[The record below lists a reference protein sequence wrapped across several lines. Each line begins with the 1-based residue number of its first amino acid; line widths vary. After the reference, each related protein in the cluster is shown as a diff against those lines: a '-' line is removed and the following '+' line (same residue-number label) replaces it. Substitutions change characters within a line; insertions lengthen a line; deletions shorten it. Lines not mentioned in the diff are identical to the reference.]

1 MRNSLLLVAAL
12 SLTACAEPSKVK
24 KSRDQMTEREKQEAV
39 ANSVL
44 PGAGVVKRGLAMA
57 DAENRHSAEID
68 SVANEN

>member
-1 MRNSLLLVAAL
+1 
-12 SLTACAEPSKVK
+12 
-24 KSRDQMTEREKQEAV
+24 MTEREKQEAI